1 LPGRILPGRI
11 LPGRILP
18 GRIMMNRLR
27 ALVAPRLARLA
38 GQGES
43 RKALGATLVTLVL
56 KLGTAL
62 CIFLFMLLVSRW
74 FGAVGAGVIAIATTI
89 RAIAGVLGGLG
100 LDMTITRTV
109 ASRTARED
117 GQQVR
122 ADVATASLAV
132 LLWSAL
138 ICLPVAW
145 AAPHLARSFG
155 NAPDLAFSIALLA
168 GTAPALLLA
177 RIYAGSLRGLR
188 RFITGNGVDPFA
200 PAALVLVLM
209 LVLPMNSIRDVGIAY
224 AAAGILSALGGWIL
238 WLRLAPAA
246 GPERKA
252 TPLVPTI
259 REGLPVFGTLLGGF
273 LTPWVVIL
281 AMGLFST
288 TAETGI
294 YRVVAQFALLLGFIL
309 QASENGLGPQ
319 YASLK
324 AQGRLEA
331 IAPAA
336 RRTSL
341 LLCGVLPGIAILIL
355 ARPLLN
361 LFGPDFTSGVT
372 ALRILVGAQIIVT
385 ALGPVGQLMI
395 MAGLERYSLANSI
408 AGATLVILLSLLLI
422 PTLGATGAALAA
434 GATLVIRAIVATAIV
449 WQKLGL
455 FLPLGLVR
463 TS

>member
-1 LPGRILPGRI
+1 MSRLRIL
-11 LPGRILP
+11 
-18 GRIMMNRLR
+18 
-27 ALVAPRLARLA
+27 VARLA

-74 FGAVGAGVIAIATTI
+74 FGATGAGIIAIATTI

-109 ASRTARED
+109 ASRTAREE

-122 ADVATASLAV
+122 ADVAAACLAV
-132 LLWSAL
+132 LIWSAL

-177 RIYAGSLRGLR
+177 RIHAGSLRGLR
-188 RFITGNGVDPFA
+188 RFITGNGIDPFG

-209 LVLPMNSIRDVGIAY
+209 LALPMNSIRDVAIAY
-224 AAAGILSALGGWIL
+224 AAAGILSALIGWIL

-341 LLCGVLPGIAILIL
+341 LLFVCGVLPGIAILIL
-355 ARPLLN
+355 ARPLLA
-361 LFGPDFTSGVT
+361 LFGPEFTSGVT

-385 ALGPVGQLMI
+385 VLGPVGQLMI

-408 AGATLVILLSLLLI
+408 AGAILVILLSLALI
-422 PTLGATGAALAA
+422 PALGATGAALAA